1 MWFEKLTSHI
11 NRATFADES
20 FKIADDYEP
29 VVNAQLPDW
38 IDLRW
43 YWDLT
48 RKFGG
53 RELKWQVVRRR
64 WPDLGVEL
72 RRATLWAL
80 REALIIIID
89 PRLYRF
95 SIEQTVTATIRQP
108 RTRWPA
114 AFRSWV
120 ETHLLPTYI
129 SRGILLDSP
138 ASRIQDFLEDHGVML
153 GGVGGID
160 GNADED
166 RTILTDLEGT
176 LGNPHNIRLFGAR
189 SAAAFAHLLDP
200 DGRARAIELLLD
212 MRYVNR
218 RLVDGLLLAAGEHI
232 QRVFD
237 EGNRKTVAAIVEL
250 QQAVRAR
257 LAAQSR
263 LLVPEGTSHRAVELS
278 SRDTPL
284 LQAADITAG
293 YAKTLYAQS
302 DGLKAVC
309 EEFRAVI
316 LNGSMVRDWTRVE
329 RPNAVDLRVRT

>member
-1 MWFEKLTSHI
+1 
-11 NRATFADES
+11 
-20 FKIADDYEP
+20 
-29 VVNAQLPDW
+29 
-38 IDLRW
+38 
-43 YWDLT
+43 
-48 RKFGG
+48 
-53 RELKWQVVRRR
+53 
-64 WPDLGVEL
+64 VEL
-72 RRATLWAL
+72 RRATLWVL

-95 SIEQTVTATIRQP
+95 SIEQTVTAAIRQP

-120 ETHLLPTYI
+120 EAHLLPTYI
-129 SRGILLDSP
+129 NRGILLDSP
-138 ASRIQDFLEDHGVML
+138 ASRLQDFLVDDGVML

-160 GNADED
+160 GNAEED

-176 LGNPHNIRLFGAR
+176 LGNAHNIRLFGAR

-212 MRYVNR
+212 VRYVNR
-218 RLVDGLLLAAGEHI
+218 QLVDRLLLAAGDHI

-237 EGNRKTVAAIVEL
+237 EGNRKSVAAIAEL

-257 LAAQSR
+257 LAVRRR
-263 LLVPEGTSHRAVELS
+263 LFLPEGTSHGAVELS

-284 LQAADITAG
+284 LQAADIAAG
-293 YAKTLYAQS
+293 YARTLYTQS

-329 RPNAVDLRVRT
+329 QPDAADLRVRT